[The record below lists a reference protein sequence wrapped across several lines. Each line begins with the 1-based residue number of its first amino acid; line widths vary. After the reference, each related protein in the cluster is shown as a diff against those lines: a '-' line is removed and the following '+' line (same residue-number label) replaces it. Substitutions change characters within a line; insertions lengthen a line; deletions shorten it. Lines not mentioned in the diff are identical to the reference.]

1 MCLITFYL
9 SPPSLL
15 QLHHALRLDGLF
27 RHKQGLVNS
36 GDDDEGDN
44 DDDDEEEEE
53 DDDLD
58 HNHHNNRHR
67 HQMLDIQ
74 NNGLL
79 LGCKKNRNK

>member
-1 MCLITFYL
+1 MCLITLYL

-44 DDDDEEEEE
+44 DDDEEEEE
-53 DDDLD
+53 EDDLD
-58 HNHHNNRHR
+58 HNHHNNRHW
-67 HQMLDIQ
+67 HQMLAIQ

>member
-1 MCLITFYL
+1 MCLITLYL

-44 DDDDEEEEE
+44 NDDDD
-53 DDDLD
+53 DDDDNEVDNDFD
-58 HNHHNNRHR
+58 HNHHRN
-67 HQMLDIQ
+67 QMLAIQ
-74 NNGLL
+74 NNGILI
-79 LGCKKNRNK
+79 